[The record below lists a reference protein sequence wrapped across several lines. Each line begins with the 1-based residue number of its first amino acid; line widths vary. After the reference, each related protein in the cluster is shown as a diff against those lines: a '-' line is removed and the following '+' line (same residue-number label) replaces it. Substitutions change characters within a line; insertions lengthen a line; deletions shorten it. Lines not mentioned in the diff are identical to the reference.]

1 MNESVS
7 MIKKKKPKKTADVHV
22 YVHSLKILYGR
33 IGCKWK
39 FVLSYNLYLLVFIKK

>member
-22 YVHSLKILYGR
+22 YVHSLKILYDR
-33 IGCKWK
+33 IDCKWK
-39 FVLSYNLYLLVFIKK
+39 FVLSYNLYLLVLIKK

>member
-7 MIKKKKPKKTADVHV
+7 MIKTKNKKKTADV

-39 FVLSYNLYLLVFIKK
+39 FVLSYNLYLLVLIKK